1 MEACKGRD
9 RDFLPSLEDYFADAM
24 RQLESSVKEEDSI
37 LKDSNTGWRA
47 LRLLARRSPH
57 FFTYNNTIL
66 NPLSSYLEM
75 MVRKISHE
83 KRGKDN
89 QDSQNDNEIENILTE
104 EEQAT
109 EDLKPNDNE
118 EFVDDN
124 NLNQEHKNLT
134 LNQLL
139 LISEK
144 VAPDW
149 PKLAVKLGLYY
160 SFIYSI
166 EIQNKEL

>member
-1 MEACKGRD
+1 MTKLWNQCPDNLEACRSKE
-9 RDFLPSLEDYFADAM
+9 RDFLPSLEEYFADAM
-24 RQLESSVKEEDSI
+24 RQLEIFGKDEESV

-47 LRLLARRSPH
+47 LRLLARKSPH

-66 NPLSSYLEM
+66 NSLSSYLEM
-75 MVRKISHE
+75 MVRKISHD

-89 QDSQNDNEIENILTE
+89 QDNHNENEIENILTE

-109 EDLKPNDNE
+109 EELKPNESE
-118 EFVDDN
+118 EFAYDN
-124 NLNQEHKNLT
+124 NPTQEHKNIT

-139 LISEK
+139 IISEK

-149 PKLAVKLGLYY
+149 TKLALKLG
-160 SFIYSI
+160 
-166 EIQNKEL
+166 